1 MANKRDL
8 KHQTVYIEGMHC
20 ASCELLIEKYVNSQ
34 PGVKSAD
41 ASLKEKKI
49 DIFFKKGHSINLN
62 NLNKEFRKQGY
73 TFSLEQNDIQPC
85 TPAISVNNGRIIV
98 NKKGFVNL
106 LKVLGI
112 LIIILVIFFLTDKLQ
127 LAKYINVSNTYSL
140 GGFFLLGIVAS
151 ISTCAALVGGI
162 LLSLNKQWN
171 EMYIGHPER
180 HKARPHF
187 MFHIG
192 RLLSFG
198 ILGGVLGLIGK
209 TFTFNNT
216 TVTSI
221 LIIVV
226 SLVMLVLALQMLG
239 VKWAQKIKF
248 TLPKALAR
256 SITQKQRNAN
266 KFAPFGI
273 GVLTFFLPCG
283 FTLIAQ
289 GVALTSG
296 SFLRGGLIMFLFALG
311 TLPILAGISMSGIKT
326 SSKPKSSQFFNQIAG
341 ILIVFFALYNINSQL
356 NVLGILSL
364 SDLKTKQEQTQ
375 QDKVQDPSGIQI
387 LSITARGFE
396 YVPTSSTTLKA
407 GVKTKLIVNNESMEG
422 CGIYMVGRGLFN
434 GYLKLNPGESSITFT
449 PSKGTYK
456 LTCSMGMVPPVTIYV
471 K

>member
-41 ASLKEKKI
+41 ASLEEKKI
-49 DIFFKKGHSINLN
+49 DIVFKKGDSINLN
-62 NLNKEFRKQGY
+62 KLNNEFNEDGY
-73 TFSLEQNDIQPC
+73 TFSLEQKTTQSS
-85 TPAISVNNGRIIV
+85 PALSIRNGKLIV
-98 NKKGFVNL
+98 NKKGLANL
-106 LKVLGI
+106 LKVFGI
-112 LIIILVIFFLTDKLQ
+112 LIIILTIFFLTDKLQ
-127 LAKYINVSNTYSL
+127 LAKYVNVSNNYSL
-140 GGFFLLGIVAS
+140 SGFFFFGVIAS

-171 EMYIGHPER
+171 EMYIGHPEK

-221 LIIVV
+221 LIIIV
-226 SLVMLVLALQMLG
+226 SLIMFILALQMLG
-239 VKWAQKIKF
+239 VRWAQKIRF
-248 TLPKALAR
+248 TLPKDIAR
-256 SITQKQRNAN
+256 SITKKQGNAN
-266 KFAPFGI
+266 KFVPFGM

-311 TLPILAGISMSGIKT
+311 TLPVLAGISISGIKA
-326 SSKPKSSQFFNQIAG
+326 SSKPKSSQLFNQIAG
-341 ILIVFFALYNINSQL
+341 ILIVFFALYNINSQF
-356 NVLGILSL
+356 NVLGIPSL
-364 SDLKTKQEQTQ
+364 SDLKAKQEQTQ
-375 QDKVQDPSGIQI
+375 PDKIQDPSGIQI
-387 LSITARGFE
+387 LSITARGFQ
-396 YVPTSSTTLKA
+396 YIPTSSTTLKA
-407 GVKTKLIVNNESMEG
+407 GVKTKLVVKNESMEG
-422 CGIYMVGRGLFN
+422 CGIYMVGRGLFD
-434 GYLKLNPGESSITFT
+434 GYLILNKGESSITFT
-449 PSKGTYK
+449 PNKGTYK